1 MFGSDSYLP
10 FVNKDAVGIK
20 FCSSSELSWSFLS
33 SALIGE
39 SSPACDRNRS
49 EAYTNAAPRKNP
61 IATGT
66 NENCSPKVEISEA
79 ISIAGASKD
88 QYEAA
93 NMTPA
98 ANPRLPSSKPLCK
111 NLKNIFLNTLHI
123 FF

>member
-1 MFGSDSYLP
+1 MYQDLP
-10 FVNKDAVGIK
+10 FVNKDAVGI
-20 FCSSSELSWSFLS
+20 CSSNELSQSFLS

-39 SSPACDRNRS
+39 SSPACDRKRS
-49 EAYTNAAPRKNP
+49 EAYTNAAPKKNP
-61 IATGT
+61 MATGT
-66 NENCSPKVEISEA
+66 NANCSPKVEISEA

-111 NLKNIFLNTLHI
+111 NLIHVF
-123 FF
+123 